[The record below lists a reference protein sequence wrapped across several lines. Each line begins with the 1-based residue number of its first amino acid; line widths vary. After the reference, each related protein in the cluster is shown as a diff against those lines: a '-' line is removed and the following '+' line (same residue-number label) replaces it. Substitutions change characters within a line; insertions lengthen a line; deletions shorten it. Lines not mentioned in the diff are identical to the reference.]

1 METPSPWHD
10 PGFQIYT
17 PAKCLL
23 CLQFGDEEEFSIIIV
38 WADDMVGVANT
49 KKTNNK
55 FVEKLAAKNKI
66 KVIGEQYM
74 LLIMHITPDYEN
86 HTIQLSQAHYIH
98 QILMS
103 SVWRMRILYRCLW
116 I

>member
-1 METPSPWHD
+1 M
-10 PGFQIYT
+10 
-17 PAKCLL
+17 
-23 CLQFGDEEEFSIIIV
+23 
-38 WADDMVGVANT
+38 ANT
-49 KKTNNK
+49 KGTDGKVTK
-55 FVEKLAAKNKI
+55 KLAAKYKI

-74 LLIMHITPDYEN
+74 LLIMHITPDYGN

-103 SVWRMRILYRCLW
+103 SVWRMQILYQCLC